1 MKRNFFT
8 FASYLG
14 GKGKDQRSP
23 FMHRRNFLRA
33 CAGMCAL
40 ASLAGGQEELRK
52 SMIVRSRCV
61 GCGDCVRQC
70 PMTAL
75 SLDNGKAVVDRTK
88 CVGCHTC
95 LMTCSF
101 GAPRI

>member
-1 MKRNFFT
+1 MKRNFLA
-8 FASYLG
+8 FAVHLG
-14 GKGKDQRSP
+14 GKGKGEDPPLMR
-23 FMHRRNFLRA
+23 RRNFLRSITGI
-33 CAGMCAL
+33 CAMAT
-40 ASLAGGQEELRK
+40 LAGAQEELRK

-75 SLDNGKAVVDRTK
+75 SLDNGKAVVDQSK
-88 CVGCHTC
+88 CVGCHMC

>member
-1 MKRNFFT
+1 MKHSFFA
-8 FASYLG
+8 FADHLG
-14 GKGKDQRSP
+14 GKGKGTDSP
-23 FMHRRNFLRA
+23 FMHRRKFFRSIA
-33 CAGMCAL
+33 GICAMAAL
-40 ASLAGGQEELRK
+40 AGAQEEMRK

-75 SLDNGKAVVDRTK
+75 SLDNGKAVVDREK